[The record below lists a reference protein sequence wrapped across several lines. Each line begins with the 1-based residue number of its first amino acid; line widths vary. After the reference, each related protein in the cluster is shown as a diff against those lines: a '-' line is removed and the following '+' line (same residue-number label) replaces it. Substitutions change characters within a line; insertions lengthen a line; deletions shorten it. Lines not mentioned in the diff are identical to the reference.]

1 MADIECIVSLA
12 VNSKIVD
19 PLLKLDEPINS
30 AMLMSEN
37 INDIEARRNF
47 RKGLAKLIGLVYTE
61 LMIPICKDCPD
72 LLPDIDS
79 APNE

>member
-1 MADIECIVSLA
+1 MDYVTAKNLVGF
-12 VNSKIVD
+12 
-19 PLLKLDEPINS
+19 LLELDGPINS

-37 INDIEARRNF
+37 INDIEARRNV

-61 LMIPICKDCPD
+61 LMIPIFKDCPD